1 MYNRARCHLYG
12 IGTEIDKDKA
22 IEWLTKAANHDDDDL
37 FFDERA
43 IELLVKLYQ
52 SNDIIQQ
59 NESLAQMWRENLE
72 KKQGIREKEI
82 PGYRKQKA

>member
-1 MYNRARCHLYG
+1 MYVGA
-12 IGTEIDKDKA
+12 A
-22 IEWLTKAANHDDDDL
+22 IVGAIATAGLGGDDDDDL